1 MEEKEEL
8 VHLYQLYLNNRCT
21 AEELNRFFILIN
33 TGKEEENLLQ
43 LLSATW
49 DQTPLAPETGLLPY
63 FLRQENQQ
71 HTAGIA
77 NQHLTIPD
85 TDSPNI
91 AVPNVNVPDTVN
103 PNIGK
108 PNIPFTKSYPMFRYV
123 TAIAAMLLLICGIYF
138 YRAELWTGI
147 AGTPK
152 MEIVSVSRDRKQIQ
166 LSDGTKVWLSPHSK
180 LTYPANFEGNTRLV
194 SLDGEAFFEVAHD
207 ANHPFIIKS
216 GKVSTRVLGTSFS
229 LSAYPNEE
237 NIDITLLSG
246 KVAVS
251 LDAAGKTR
259 EAIIT
264 ANQRISVDK
273 KQETINTINFPD
285 AQDFLD
291 RRLGLFDYKGT
302 PLPEVVEDMEMQYQ
316 VQITL
321 SPELQNHRFYGH
333 LNMNTTLPQS
343 LQKLCT
349 VMETTWKKDG
359 GQYVIT
365 K

>member
-8 VHLYQLYLNNRCT
+8 IRLYQLYLNNRCT

-33 TGKEEENLLQ
+33 KGKEEENLVQ

-49 DQTPLAPETGLLPY
+49 DQIPLAPETGLLPY
-63 FLRQENQQ
+63 FLPQENPQQ
-71 HTAGIA
+71 TAAIPD
-77 NQHLTIPD
+77 QHLATRNTGNPD
-85 TDSPNI
+85 
-91 AVPNVNVPDTVN
+91 
-103 PNIGK
+103 
-108 PNIPFTKSYPMFRYV
+108 IPFPKSYPMFRYV
-123 TAIAAMLLLICGIYF
+123 AAIAAMLLLVCGIYF

-147 AGTPK
+147 AGAPK
-152 MEIVSVSRDRKQIQ
+152 MEIASVGHDRKQLQ

-180 LTYPANFEGNTRLV
+180 LTYPANFEGNNRLV

-207 ANHPFIIKS
+207 ANHPFIIQS

-229 LSAYPNEE
+229 LSAYPKEE
-237 NIDITLLSG
+237 DVNITLLSG

-259 EAIIT
+259 EAVIT

-273 KQETINTINFPD
+273 KQETISTINFPD
-285 AQDFLD
+285 AKDFLD

-302 PLPEVVEDMEMQYQ
+302 PLAEVIEDLEMQYQ
-316 VQITL
+316 VQINL
-321 SPELQNHRFYGH
+321 SPELQDHRFYGH
-333 LNMNTTLPQS
+333 LNMNTTLLQS

-349 VMETTWKKDG
+349 VMESNWKKDG